1 VIWEC
6 AECSRRWQRPLA
18 KCNFCG
24 GAMARRENGTW
35 TVKGFTEVFV
45 PSPSHETVPY
55 FVALLESELG
65 ERRLRKTFIRPEL
78 GEKFDISPRSET
90 EGRSVVAMSRVG
102 YVALDAV
109 SRCLDAIGPH
119 DLSAD
124 TRVLLKP
131 NLVFEMPASTG
142 VVTNPQVIE
151 GVLLYLRERGVPAE
165 RISVG
170 DGAAI
175 GFDTIRAARKSGTEA
190 LCAAHGVRFIDFN
203 ASEYVDRRASD
214 VEDGIVYKIA
224 REVFEHDLIV
234 NIPVVKTHFQVGLS
248 CALKNMKGVLAAETR
263 KRMHRRDL
271 HTTIA
276 EFNSVLPPYLTVAD
290 ATIGLE
296 GMGPSVLGTPAHFGL
311 VLASRDPVA
320 LDATVCRLFH
330 WPIPRFVSRAAQMGV
345 GFDDPE
351 KIVVAGEE
359 IRVVEGQRELP
370 DKEFSPHPSVH
381 VIDGAGCSGC
391 SNTIWLALQD
401 LMKRL
406 DYTEAKISVLFGTGG
421 ADAARDTEHP
431 LVCIGACASHLGAQ
445 AVDIVKGCPPDK
457 TQITEA
463 IYRRLL
469 DLGREAPVASA
480 GQTQAGYDNV

>member
-1 VIWEC
+1 MIWEC
-6 AECSRRWQRPLA
+6 AKCGRSSQRPLA

-24 GAMARRENGTW
+24 GAIARRENGTW

-45 PSPSHETVPY
+45 PSPGHEVVPY
-55 FVALLESELG
+55 FIVILENELAERRLTKTFVRRELG
-65 ERRLRKTFIRPEL
+65 ETLDL
-78 GEKFDISPRSET
+78 SGESET
-90 EGRSVVAMSRVG
+90 DGRSVVAMSRVG

-109 SRCLDAIGPH
+109 SRCLDMIGPL
-119 DLSAD
+119 DVGPDS
-124 TRVLLKP
+124 RVLLKP
-131 NLVFEMPASTG
+131 NLVFEMAPSTG
-142 VVTNPQVIE
+142 VVTNPQVVE
-151 GVLLYLRERGVPAE
+151 GVFVYLLERGVPASH
-165 RISVG
+165 ISVG

-175 GFDTIRAARKSGTEA
+175 GFDTRRAARKSGMEA
-190 LCAAHGVRFIDFN
+190 LCKLYNVEFIDFN

-214 VEDGIVYKIA
+214 VEDSIVYKIA

-276 EFNSVLPPYLTVAD
+276 ELNSVLPPYLTVAD

-345 GFDDPE
+345 GFNDPD

-359 IRVVEGQRELP
+359 IRAVEGQRELP

-381 VIDGAGCSGC
+381 VIDGSGCSGC

-401 LMKRL
+401 LTKRL
-406 DYTEAKISVLFGTGG
+406 DYSEAKVSVLFGTGG
-421 ADAARDTEHP
+421 AEAAQATKLP
-431 LVCIGACASHLGAQ
+431 LVCVGACAVHLGAQ
-445 AVDIVKGCPPDK
+445 AIDVVRGCPPDK
-457 TQITEA
+457 GDITEA
-463 IYRRLL
+463 VYRRLR
-469 DLGREAPVASA
+469 DIERELPVGPDEA
-480 GQTQAGYDNV
+480 GLRGSDNV

>member
-1 VIWEC
+1 MIWEC
-6 AECSRRWQRPLA
+6 AKCGRSSQRPLT

-24 GAMARRENGTW
+24 AELTRREDHAW

-45 PSPSHETVPY
+45 PSPGHEAVPY
-55 FVALLESELG
+55 FIVMLESELG
-65 ERRLRKTFIRPEL
+65 ERRLRKTFVRREL
-78 GEKFDISPRSET
+78 GETFDLSPESET
-90 EGRSVVAMSRVG
+90 DGRSVVAMSRVG

-109 SRCLDAIGPH
+109 SRCLDMIGPH
-119 DLSAD
+119 AFGPD

-131 NLVFEMPASTG
+131 NLVFEMAAATG

-151 GVLLYLRERGVPAE
+151 GVLLYLLERGVPAE
-165 RISVG
+165 QITVG

-175 GFDTIRAARKSGTEA
+175 GFDTMRAARKSGTEA
-190 LCAAHGVRFIDFN
+190 LCKLYGVQFIDLN
-203 ASEYVDRRASD
+203 ASEYVDREPAN

-224 REVFEHDLIV
+224 REVMEHDLII

-248 CALKNMKGVLAAETR
+248 CSLKNMKGVLAAETR
-263 KRMHRRDL
+263 KRMHRRDI
-271 HTTIA
+271 HTRIA
-276 EFNSVLPPYLTVAD
+276 ELNSILPPYLSVAD

-330 WPIPRFVSRAAQMGV
+330 WPIPRYVSLAAQMGV
-345 GFDDPE
+345 GFENPE
-351 KIVVAGEE
+351 KIAVTGEE
-359 IRVVEGQRELP
+359 VKVVEGKRELP

-381 VIDGAGCSGC
+381 VIDGSGCSGC

-401 LMKRL
+401 LTKRL

-421 ADAARDTEHP
+421 ADAARATEHP
-431 LVCIGACASHLGAQ
+431 LVCIGACALHLGAQ
-445 AVDIVKGCPPDK
+445 AADIVKGCPPDK
-457 TQITEA
+457 KQITEVMF
-463 IYRRLL
+463 RRLL
-469 DLGREAPVASA
+469 DLKRAAPVRSTDR
-480 GQTQAGYDNV
+480 TQEGYDNV